1 MSKLIETTFYVH
13 LFLDIDD
20 LPALGFTEKRRYGL
34 QRRSGGARVRRSGGE
49 NGENE
54 VR

>member
-1 MSKLIETTFYVH
+1 MEEAAVRTLVSTVARSTVCSEIVEAEV
-13 LFLDIDD
+13 
-20 LPALGFTEKRRYGL
+20 LGFRG
-34 QRRSGGARVRRSGGE
+34 SGGARVRRRCGE

>member
-1 MSKLIETTFYVH
+1 MFRGSGGEIVLVSTVERATVEAA
-13 LFLDIDD
+13 
-20 LPALGFTEKRRYGL
+20 ALGFRG
-34 QRRSGGARVRRSGGE
+34 SGGARVRRSGGE

>member
-1 MSKLIETTFYVH
+1 MFRGSGGEIVLVSTVERATVCSEIVEAA
-13 LFLDIDD
+13 
-20 LPALGFTEKRRYGL
+20 ALGFRG
-34 QRRSGGARVRRSGGE
+34 SGGARVRRSGGE

>member
-1 MSKLIETTFYVH
+1 MRTLVSTVARATVCSEIVEAG
-13 LFLDIDD
+13 
-20 LPALGFTEKRRYGL
+20 ALGFRGI
-34 QRRSGGARVRRSGGE
+34 GGARVRRSCGD